1 MFRWY
6 LVFNEII
13 VFIIVGLLLMVFGVM
28 LYNYFSN
35 KEVKEIVKEG
45 KFLYID
51 LILIINV
58 KD

>member
-51 LILIINV
+51 LILIVNV

>member
-35 KEVKEIVKEG
+35 KEVKEKVKEG
-45 KFLYID
+45 NFLFID
-51 LILIINV
+51 LILIVNV

>member
-13 VFIIVGLLLMVFGVM
+13 VFIIVGLFLMVFGVM

-51 LILIINV
+51 LILIVNV

>member
-35 KEVKEIVKEG
+35 KEVKEKVKEG

-51 LILIINV
+51 LILIVNV

>member
-51 LILIINV
+51 LILIVNV
-58 KD
+58 ED

>member
-51 LILIINV
+51 LILIVNV
-58 KD
+58 

>member
-51 LILIINV
+51 LIL
-58 KD
+58 K

>member
-35 KEVKEIVKEG
+35 KEVKEKVKEG
-45 KFLYID
+45 NFLYID
-51 LILIINV
+51 LILIVNV

>member
-35 KEVKEIVKEG
+35 KEVKEIMKEG

-51 LILIINV
+51 LILIVNV

>member
-45 KFLYID
+45 NFLYID
-51 LILIINV
+51 LILIVNV

>member
-35 KEVKEIVKEG
+35 KEVKDIVKEG

-51 LILIINV
+51 LILIVNV